1 MTNCVQRQQ
10 VRRNLQN
17 RNKMYGKPLAININN
32 AKTLAAKYKNALPE
46 ITAKGGEYIASG
58 FARGIKKIGNIGI
71 ISIFG
76 ELHTTFD
83 WFCFMTDGTSYDQIK
98 YCMDELGKDKEIEK
112 IVLNFGTPGGSV
124 FGCPEMSEYIQ
135 YFDKNIKPVYSY
147 VGTEAASAGYYLASA
162 ARRVFGHRSAFVG
175 SIGTLAIFQE
185 SEDKEEIVISS
196 TQSPLKSVD
205 VHVDEGKQQ
214 IQKHLDH
221 LTDIFIK
228 DVAKYRNT
236 DPVNVANNFGRGDI
250 VHADEALAVGMID
263 AIMNFDD
270 CITWIQT
277 QSVQNG
283 IVNTLQSPEIGANG
297 STGLSG
303 KKLKMRGNKMA
314 KRKFLSEFVL
324 IEPDAAGDAPVVEV
338 TIDVIKEQF
347 PEIATA
353 LIDEGKKMNMA
364 EGEEVETEA
373 ANADPENPAEMEL
386 VAKARKREISA
397 IDLVRGL
404 VKAKSDFK
412 KMSPDKLADIQ
423 AKRRSENPPITD
435 NKLADSDQQLK
446 TSLADRI
453 AAKRK
458 GGK

>member
-1 MTNCVQRQQ
+1 
-10 VRRNLQN
+10 
-17 RNKMYGKPLAININN
+17 MYGKPLAININS
-32 AKTLAAKYKNALPE
+32 AKTLAAKYKSLLPE
-46 ITAKGGEYIASG
+46 INSKGGEYIASG
-58 FARGIKKIGNIGI
+58 FERGVKKIGNIGVV
-71 ISIFG
+71 SVFG
-76 ELHTTFD
+76 DLHTTFD
-83 WFCFMTDGTSYDQIK
+83 FLCYATDGISYDQIK
-98 YCMDELGKDKEIEK
+98 WCMDELAKDKEIEK
-112 IVLNFGTPGGSV
+112 VILNFGTPGGDV

-135 YFDKNIKPVYSY
+135 YYDKNVKPVYSY

-162 ARRVFGHRSAFVG
+162 ARRVFAHRSAFVG
-175 SIGTLAIFQE
+175 SIGTLAIFEE
-185 SEDKEEIVISS
+185 SEGKEEIVISS

-250 VHADEALAVGMID
+250 VHAEEALGVGMID
-263 AIMNFDD
+263 AIMNLDD

-297 STGLSG
+297 STGLTG
-303 KKLKMRGNKMA
+303 KKLNMRGKQMA
-314 KRKFLSEFVL
+314 KRKLSAEFVL
-324 IEPDAAGDAPVVEV
+324 IEPDAAGEAPVVEV

-353 LIDEGKKMNMA
+353 LIDEGKKMNMD
-364 EGEEVETEA
+364 EGEEIENEA

-404 VKAKSDFK
+404 VKAKSEFK
-412 KMSPDKLADIQ
+412 KASPDKLAEIK
-423 AKRRSENPPITD
+423 ASRRLDNPPAPV
-435 NKLADSDQQLK
+435 NSQADLDSKPK
-446 TSLADRI
+446 TSLADMI

-458 GGK
+458 RS